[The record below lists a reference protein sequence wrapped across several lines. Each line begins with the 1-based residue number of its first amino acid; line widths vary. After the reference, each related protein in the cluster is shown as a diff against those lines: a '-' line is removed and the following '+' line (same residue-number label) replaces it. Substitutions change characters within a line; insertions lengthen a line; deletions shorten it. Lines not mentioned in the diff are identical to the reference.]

1 MFRFRHSW
9 MAAPLALAMLLPA
22 QAAAQAG
29 GQRNVANNNAAAMN
43 NLAEVRAIADA
54 VIADRVRRFGRD
66 TVTQRRQD
74 IGNII
79 NAINRTVGYDTH
91 PLKWEIVMDS
101 SMNAAAIPGG
111 GMLIHV
117 GLPIFCESYA
127 EKKSPADQTA
137 RRRNYLACIAAVVGH
152 EFGHLELGH
161 TENFRETMARR
172 TETQRRMR
180 QAGSLTAVAAD
191 SVIMGAQRF
200 ERDQELAADRAGALY
215 ILRSGFEIQD
225 AIDTFDALERDER
238 SDPNFRGRIT
248 WIYGHPR
255 WSERMAML
263 EIARGQLKLLQ
274 RDYDDAIAL
283 IEANQLPDSAL
294 AMVNRVLEAFPAFAP
309 AQHAKAVILAQQWLN
324 GSDPSDLRFRPA
336 LPAYDSRFIGSIRG
350 SSPTQGAA
358 ARRPAREAFT
368 ALFTRDAHPYTLAN
382 LAVLEAYDGE
392 TASAIEKAN
401 LAAQRAPR
409 DPYVL
414 NNQGLVLALANRNAE
429 ARAAFVAAERAAGD
443 RIPLQIVFN
452 QARVALAMGD
462 RPAAQRAA
470 QRYLSADSRSNWA
483 REAQQILVAAGG
495 TPANTPATQPTTSA
509 NTAPAPTVAGVDFG
523 ASRSRVAGTLGEPE
537 GGRET
542 AGAVWRYPA
551 RGLTIAFD
559 EEGTV
564 KMFVVESRDVGAVG
578 GITVGDAWSAVQ
590 QAAGKPDL
598 EQRTVQGTT
607 YKWNRGAWF
616 LAVIVREGNVFAIGA
631 ARN

>member
-1 MFRFRHSW
+1 MSRFRSLLT
-9 MAAPLALAMLLPA
+9 AAPLALAFALPA
-22 QAAAQAG
+22 AAGAQRSA
-29 GQRNVANNNAAAMN
+29 APSSAAAMN
-43 NLAEVRAIADA
+43 TLAETRQIATNY
-54 VIADRVRRFGRD
+54 IAASVRRYGRD
-66 TVTQRRQD
+66 TVTARRRD
-74 IGNII
+74 IENII
-79 NAINRTVGYDTH
+79 TALNRTVGYDTH
-91 PLKWEIVMDS
+91 PLQWEIVMDS

-117 GLPIFCESYA
+117 GLPLFCESYA
-127 EKKSPADQTA
+127 AKKTPADATA
-137 RRRNYLACIAAVVGH
+137 QRRNYLACIAAVVGH

-161 TENFRETMARR
+161 TENFRETSARR
-172 TETQRRMR
+172 QETNRRMR
-180 QAGSLTAVAAD
+180 QAGNLTAIAAD
-191 SVIMGAQRF
+191 SVIMGSQRF

-215 ILRSGFEIQD
+215 ILRAGYEIQD

-294 AMVNRVLEAFPAFAP
+294 AMVNRVLEAFPTFAP

-324 GSDPSDLRFRPA
+324 GSDAAELRFRPA
-336 LPAYDSRFIGSIRG
+336 LPAYDSRFIGQIRG
-350 SSPTQGAA
+350 SSPTQGVA
-358 ARRPAREAFT
+358 ARRPAREAF
-368 ALFTRDAHPYTLAN
+368 AAVFTQDAHPYTLAN

-392 TASAIEKAN
+392 TASAIQKAN

-414 NNQGLVLALANRNAE
+414 NNQGVVLALANRNAE

-443 RIPLQIVFN
+443 RIPLMIVFN

-462 RPAAQRAA
+462 RAGAQRQA
-470 QRYLSADSRSNWA
+470 QRYLSADRRSNWA
-483 REAQQILVAAGG
+483 REAEQILASAGG
-495 TPANTPATQPTTSA
+495 APAPATPAATPAPATAPTSV
-509 NTAPAPTVAGVDFG
+509 PAPTVAGVDFG
-523 ASRSRVAGTLGEPE
+523 APRSRVASTLGEPD
-537 GGRET
+537 GGREA

-559 EEGTV
+559 DEGTV
-564 KMFVVESRDVGAVG
+564 KMFVIENRSVGAVG
-578 GITVGDAWSAVQ
+578 GVTVGDDWAAVQ
-590 QAAGKPDL
+590 RVAGAPEL
-598 EQRTVQGTT
+598 EQRVAQGTM
-607 YKWNRGAWF
+607 YKWNRGAWV
-616 LAVIVREGNVFAIGA
+616 LAVIVQNGNVLAIGA